1 MHLTSSYTQSL
12 SWGRRVDIDNMT
24 DHQTSRFY
32 IFYKTLLDTSGI
44 VIVNCSSKLHAYF
57 CRWAQGTSFFTS
69 TFISY
74 KIGIYFLKAWN
85 LSNFALNSRVSVSDK
100 NSRGWGVN
108 PRRQH
113 KQAAVESEY
122 TLIVGNATRCSVYQL
137 LNSSRVWTVRLLLRY
152 AISMTC
158 WTCVW
163 CLLIPDWLNNHA
175 LWHVRIWG
183 FAGSDA
189 PNDFLL
195 LKI

>member
-1 MHLTSSYTQSL
+1 
-12 SWGRRVDIDNMT
+12 MT
-24 DHQTSRFY
+24 DHQTSRFN

-57 CRWAQGTSFFTS
+57 CRWAQGTSLFTS

-122 TLIVGNATRCSVYQL
+122 TLIVGNATRCSVHQL
-137 LNSSRVWTVRLLLRY
+137 LNSSRFWTVRLLLRY
-152 AISMTC
+152 MQFQWLAEHVSDVCWFLTDWIIMLFDMCVFGGLRVQMPQMTFYC
-158 WTCVW
+158 
-163 CLLIPDWLNNHA
+163 
-175 LWHVRIWG
+175 
-183 FAGSDA
+183 
-189 PNDFLL
+189 
-195 LKI
+195 